1 MRLPSLRPQREAS
14 RRSTPTVARLLGR
27 AAEAPRC
34 DKLTPVQLVR
44 RAVADALCVH
54 PRIQHQELAPLD
66 RLRALSEALPPFVP
80 FRDRGA
86 AGVIAIL
93 DWDHRLPS
101 RGLTL
106 RLHLC
111 YSAEGE
117 ARIRE
122 LIAARNEEI
131 AERDLFP
138 EFDVPDYTGFPGD
151 EVYEC
156 ELRPDL
162 SIVEC
167 HLVSPWR
174 REIAAED
181 AAPAVAA
188 VRRSQAFAQSRTAHK
203 GRSASLGD
211 LEAVAWTP
219 PCESGYPRWTI
230 DVWWLTA
237 FDGRVGKGLSFLVD
251 LEQKPGERVVA
262 QREFQVRA
270 G

>member
-1 MRLPSLRPQREAS
+1 VTA
-14 RRSTPTVARLLGR
+14 AAGR
-27 AAEAPRC
+27 AAGDRRRSGSAPC
-34 DKLTPVQLVR
+34 DKLSIVQLVR
-44 RAVADALCVH
+44 RAVAEALCVH
-54 PRIQHQELAPLD
+54 PRIRHQGLIGPAEAQALA
-66 RLRALSEALPPFVP
+66 AALPPFLS
-80 FRDRGA
+80 FRDRA
-86 AGVIAIL
+86 VAGVVAIL
-93 DWDHRLPS
+93 DWDHRLPT
-101 RGLTL
+101 RVMTL

-122 LIAARNEEI
+122 LIAGRDEEI
-131 AERDLFP
+131 ADRDLYP
-138 EFDVPDYTGFPGD
+138 EFDVPDYTGLPGD

-156 ELRPDL
+156 EVRPDL
-162 SIVEC
+162 SLAEC

-188 VRRSQAFAQSRTAHK
+188 VRRSQAFAQSRSAHK

-219 PCESGYPRWTI
+219 PCESGYTRWTV